1 MKPALSL
8 AKPLP
13 LERTEERYLGP
24 AHVVDGDARAVRVR
38 LPTGEVVVAELA
50 LALAYEPAKDDIV
63 LVIGERGAHYG
74 IGVLRG
80 KGRLV
85 LETEGDIA
93 IRAKGALDLSGASV
107 RVSGKQ
113 IEVQSSRL
121 TMVAE
126 ALTQR
131 VGSFLQR
138 VTGILTVHAKQSH
151 TVVEESAVTQAKNA
165 TILTEDS
172 VNINGKSVLLG

>member
-1 MKPALSL
+1 MKPALAL
-8 AKPLP
+8 APPLP
-13 LERTEERYLGP
+13 VERSEDRYLGP
-24 AHVVDGDARAVRVR
+24 AHVVDGDAKAVRAR
-38 LPTGEVVVAELA
+38 LPSGEIVVAELA
-50 LALAYEPAKDDIV
+50 LALSYEPAKDDVI

-93 IRAKGALDLSGASV
+93 IQAKGKLDLSGDSV
-107 RVSGKQ
+107 RVAGRDV
-113 IEVQSSRL
+113 EVQSSRL
-121 TMVAE
+121 TMVAA

-131 VGSFLQR
+131 VDSFLQR

-151 TVVEESAVTQAKNA
+151 TVVEESSVTQAKNA